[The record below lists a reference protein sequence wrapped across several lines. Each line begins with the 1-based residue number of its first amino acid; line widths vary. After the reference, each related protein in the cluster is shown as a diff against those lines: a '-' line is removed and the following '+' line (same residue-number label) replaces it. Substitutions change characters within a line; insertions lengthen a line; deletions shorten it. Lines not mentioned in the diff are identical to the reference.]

1 MRPRLYF
8 DTHVAANFDAWGAD
22 AVNIAKAQSAVL
34 TADAMADRIFNY
46 LHPIRPHAVGKA
58 PSAGAYRRYLADME
72 PDYQIVWD
80 AARNR
85 LPISVGILPGS
96 AWESESADVATLTP
110 EIVLVQLASGEKRA
124 LRAAT
129 GKVVKM
135 WDAIL
140 REQRL

>member
-1 MRPRLYF
+1 MRPRLYY
-8 DTHVAANFDAWGAD
+8 DTHVAANFEAWGAEPT
-22 AVNIAKAQSAVL
+22 NTAKAQSAVFA
-34 TADAMADRIFNY
+34 ADAMADRVFNY

-58 PSAGAYRRYLADME
+58 PSAGAYRRYLASVE

-80 AARNR
+80 SARNL
-85 LPISVGILPGS
+85 LPISVGLLPGL
-96 AWESESADVATLTP
+96 AWESESADIATLAP
-110 EIVLVQLASGEKRA
+110 EVIIVQLASGEKRA

-135 WDAIL
+135 WEAIL

>member
-22 AVNIAKAQSAVL
+22 PVSLEKALNAAR
-34 TADAMADRIFNY
+34 TADAMADRVFNY
-46 LHPIRPHAVGKA
+46 LHPVRPHAVGKA
-58 PSAGAYRRYLADME
+58 PSAGAYRRYLADLE

-80 AARNR
+80 AARNLLPLQVGR
-85 LPISVGILPGS
+85 L
-96 AWESESADVATLTP
+96 ADPAGETGDLAVLTP
-110 EIVLVQLASGEKRA
+110 EVVVVQLRSGEKRA
-124 LRAAT
+124 LRASV

>member
-22 AVNIAKAQSAVL
+22 PVNLAKAQSATL
-34 TADAMADRIFNY
+34 TADAMADRVFNY
-46 LHPIRPHAVGKA
+46 LHPIRPHAVGKS

-80 AARNR
+80 AARRLLPVSIGR
-85 LPISVGILPGS
+85 LPGQ
-96 AWESESADVATLTP
+96 AWESENGDVATIAP
-110 EIVLVQLASGEKRA
+110 EVVLVQLASGENRA

-140 REQRL
+140 RDQRL

>member
-22 AVNIAKAQSAVL
+22 PTNVAKAQSAAL
-34 TADAMADRIFNY
+34 TADAMADRVFNY

-58 PSAGAYRRYLADME
+58 PSAGAYRRYLADVE

-80 AARNR
+80 AARKHLLLSIST
-85 LPISVGILPGS
+85 LPSQTR
-96 AWESESADVATLTP
+96 EDDDADTLTIAP
-110 EIVLVQLASGEKRA
+110 EIIVVQLSSGEKRA
-124 LRAAT
+124 LRAAV

-135 WDAIL
+135 WEAIL
-140 REQRL
+140 CEQRL

>member
-1 MRPRLYF
+1 MRPRLFF

-22 AVNIAKAQSAVL
+22 PVNIARAQTAAL
-34 TADAMADRIFNY
+34 KADAMADRVFNY
-46 LHPIRPHAVGKA
+46 LHPIRPLAVGKA
-58 PSAGAYRRYLADME
+58 PSAGAYRRYLADLE
-72 PDYQIVWD
+72 PDFQIVWD

-85 LPISVGILPGS
+85 LPLSVGALPGH
-96 AWESESADVATLTP
+96 ARESDSADIATLAP
-110 EIVLVQLASGEKRA
+110 EVVLVELRSGEKRA

>member
-22 AVNIAKAQSAVL
+22 PVNISKGQSAVQ
-34 TADAMADRIFNY
+34 TADAMTDRVFNY
-46 LHPIRPHAVGKA
+46 LHPIRPHAVGNA
-58 PSAGAYRRYLADME
+58 PSAGAYRRYLADVE
-72 PDYQIVWD
+72 PDFQIVWD
-80 AARNR
+80 AARNL
-85 LPISVGILPGS
+85 LPISVGILPAQ
-96 AWESESADVATLTP
+96 AWENESADVATITP
-110 EIVLVQLASGEKRA
+110 EVILVQLSSGEKRA